1 MKAKPRYLSLE
12 DRNRY
17 RTLEDVLGCKWS
29 TAVLAAIAEGIKR
42 PGALERAVPGISTK
56 VLNERLRRLLAFDLL
71 KRVEFP
77 GLPARVDYELTPTGR
92 KLAKIIAQLKSLNDR
107 HRERS

>member
-1 MKAKPRYLSLE
+1 MKAKPRYLSLQE
-12 DRNRY
+12 RTRY

-29 TAVLAAIAEGIKR
+29 TSVLAAVAQGIKR

-56 VLNERLRRLLAFDLL
+56 VLNERLRRLVAFELL
-71 KRVEFP
+71 TRVEFP

-92 KLAKIIAQLKSLNDR
+92 KLAKIIAQLKSLNDE
-107 HRERS
+107 HRERP

>member
-1 MKAKPRYLSLE
+1 MKAKLRYLSLQ
-12 DRNRY
+12 DRTRY

-29 TAVLAAIAEGIKR
+29 TAVLAAIAEGIRR

-56 VLNERLRRLLAFDLL
+56 VLNERLRRLVAFELL
-71 KRVEFP
+71 TRLEFP

-92 KLAKIIAQLKSLNDR
+92 KLAKIIAQLKSLNDA
-107 HRERS
+107 HRGPS

>member
-1 MKAKPRYLSLE
+1 MKAKPRYLSLQE
-12 DRNRY
+12 RTRY

-29 TAVLAAIAEGIKR
+29 TAVLAAISQGIKR

-56 VLNERLRRLLAFDLL
+56 VLNERLRRLVAFELL
-71 KRVEFP
+71 RRVEFT

-92 KLAKIIAQLKSLNDR
+92 KLAKIIAQLKSLNDE
-107 HRERS
+107 HRERT